1 MLRTACSTLALAAS
15 LTLAVPISGV
25 AFAADE
31 QVKSEPVVLA
41 PPVQVTAVD
50 TVSSVA
56 SETKSDAVPSAP
68 ATIAVPATPVILPLT
83 GPVIQGTPP
92 IVAEPAPV
100 TAPIDR
106 PAVQAAQAPATPP
119 PAFSLAAEIGERL
132 KREKASGSE
141 RDDREAAAKFY
152 DARQGEPVWVTPTGP
167 TKGAHAA
174 SDFIATADDWGLA
187 ASAFKLPDLKITA
200 GTDVARAELADAEV
214 TLTMAALRYARH
226 ARGGRMDPTQLGKSI
241 DRKAQLLAPASIL
254 ADLAKSDA
262 PDATLKGYHPA
273 HPQFEKLRQKYLMA
287 KAGQNVLETEAPAAI
302 TTDDASKPSAR
313 KKAAALSQ
321 APSPASL
328 QKKLLANMEEWRWM
342 PAMGETHINPNIPE
356 YMVRVVRG
364 NKVVHAERIVTGKT
378 DTPTPI
384 FSDEMR
390 TVVFQPFWNVPESI
404 KFKELQPQLMR
415 NGGALGKAGL
425 KAAYNGREVN
435 PAEVDWG
442 NADMRQYHIF
452 QPPGGA
458 NALGQVKF
466 LFPNKHDVYM
476 HDTPSKSLFAQS
488 VRAYSHGCMR
498 VRDPLKLAEVI
509 LSMDKGWDMP
519 RVVELA
525 NRGPQN
531 NEIPLTKKIPV
542 HVTYFTTVVDE
553 DGKLKTFNDIYGH
566 EAKIHLGLEGKTHLI
581 AQVREERYVPPQ
593 RERVASRSKSSGGL
607 EDWMKSVF
615 NF

>member
-15 LTLAVPISGV
+15 LVLALPNM

-31 QVKSEPVVLA
+31 PAKTDAAPQAVLSA
-41 PPVQVTAVD
+41 TPPVEVKPD
-50 TVSSVA
+50 T
-56 SETKSDAVPSAP
+56 AP
-68 ATIAVPATPVILPLT
+68 ATPNTAGVQVPATPVTLPLT
-83 GPVIQGTPP
+83 GPIIQGIPPAPALADAIVITPP
-92 IVAEPAPV
+92 AAQAAEAPV
-100 TAPIDR
+100 TA
-106 PAVQAAQAPATPP
+106 P
-119 PAFSLAAEIGERL
+119 PAFSLAAEISERL
-132 KREKASGSE
+132 KRDKASGGE
-141 RDDREAAAKFY
+141 REDRDAAAKFY
-152 DARQGEPVWVTPTGP
+152 DTRQGEPLWVTASGL
-167 TKGAHAA
+167 TKRADTA
-174 SDFIATADDWGLA
+174 SAFIATADDWGLS
-187 ASAFKLPDLKITA
+187 ASAFKLPELKASADIP
-200 GTDVARAELADAEV
+200 RADLADAEV
-214 TLTMAALRYARH
+214 AMTLSALKYARH
-226 ARGGRMDPTQLGKSI
+226 ARGGRMDPMQLGKSI
-241 DRKAQLLAPASIL
+241 DRKAQLLPPATVL

-262 PDATLKGYHPA
+262 PEATLKGFHPA

-287 KAGQNVLETEAPAAI
+287 KAGQNVLEPVVPVAVAVEDPA
-302 TTDDASKPSAR
+302 KPGA
-313 KKAAALSQ
+313 KKKVAAAVPQ
-321 APSPASL
+321 PPSPPTMT
-328 QKKLLANMEEWRWM
+328 KKLLANMEEWRWM
-342 PAMGETHINPNIPE
+342 PAMGDTHINPNIPE
-356 YMVRVVRG
+356 FMVRVVRS

-404 KFKELQPQLMR
+404 KIKELQPQLMR
-415 NGGALGKAGL
+415 SSGALGKAGL

-476 HDTPSKSLFAQS
+476 HDTPSKSLFANAS
-488 VRAYSHGCMR
+488 RAYSHGCMR

-531 NEIPLTKKIPV
+531 NEIPLSKKIPV
-542 HVTYFTTVVDE
+542 HVTYFTTVVDD
-553 DGKLKTFNDIYGH
+553 DGKLKTFSDIYGH
-566 EAKIHLGLEGKTHLI
+566 EAKIHLGIEGKAHLI

-593 RERVASRSKSSGGL
+593 RERMASRSKSSGGL

>member
-1 MLRTACSTLALAAS
+1 MLRTACSTLALLAS
-15 LTLAVPISGV
+15 LSFVVPCSSV
-25 AFAADE
+25 AFAADDVAKPDTTAPVAAAPGAA
-31 QVKSEPVVLA
+31 QMPAVAVPVVA
-41 PPVQVTAVD
+41 PV
-50 TVSSVA
+50 
-56 SETKSDAVPSAP
+56 E
-68 ATIAVPATPVILPLT
+68 IAVPATPVILPLV

-92 IVAEPAPV
+92 LVPAVAEITPTPTPA
-100 TAPIDR
+100 
-106 PAVQAAQAPATPP
+106 PP
-119 PAFSLAAEIGERL
+119 PAFSLASELAERL
-132 KREKASGSE
+132 KRDKLSGVE
-141 RDDREAAAKFY
+141 REDREAAAKFY
-152 DARQGEPVWVTPTGP
+152 DSRQGEPLWVTPTGLS
-167 TKGAHAA
+167 KNANAA
-174 SDFIATADDWGLA
+174 AAFIATADDWGLS
-187 ASAFKLPDLKITA
+187 ASAFKLPELKFAATGDA
-200 GTDVARAELADAEV
+200 ARADLADAEV
-214 TLTMAALRYARH
+214 VMTIAALKYARH

-262 PDATLKGYHPA
+262 PDATLKNFHPA

-287 KAGQNVLETEAPAAI
+287 KAGQNVIEPVAPAAPVA
-302 TTDDASKPSAR
+302 TVEDEPAKPGA
-313 KKAAALSQ
+313 KKKVAAAVPQ
-321 APSPASL
+321 PPSPAAM
-328 QKKLLANMEEWRWM
+328 QKRLLANMEQWRWM
-342 PAMGETHINPNIPE
+342 PAMGDTHINPNIPE
-356 YMVRVVRG
+356 FMVRVVRG

-404 KFKELQPQLMR
+404 KIKELQPQLMR
-415 NGGALGKAGL
+415 SGSALNKAGL

-435 PAEVDWG
+435 PTEVDWG
-442 NADMRQYHIF
+442 NADMRQFHIF

-476 HDTPSKSLFAQS
+476 HDTPSKNLFANAA
-488 VRAYSHGCMR
+488 RAYSHGCMR
-498 VRDPLKLAEVI
+498 VRDPLRLAEVI
-509 LSMDKGWDMP
+509 LSMDKGWDMA

-531 NEIPLTKKIPV
+531 NEIPLSKKIPV
-542 HVTYFTTVVDE
+542 HVTYFTTVVDD
-553 DGKLKTFNDIYGH
+553 DGKLKTFNDLYGH
-566 EAKIHLGLEGKTHLI
+566 EAKIHLGIEGKTHLI

-607 EDWMKSVF
+607 ENWMKSVF

>member
-1 MLRTACSTLALAAS
+1 MLRTACSTLALMAS
-15 LTLAVPISGV
+15 LSFAVPFSST

-31 QVKSEPVVLA
+31 VVKA
-41 PPVQVTAVD
+41 D
-50 TVSSVA
+50 
-56 SETKSDAVPSAP
+56 PSAP
-68 ATIAVPATPVILPLT
+68 VAAAPALVVAPVVVPVEIAVPATPVILPLT
-83 GPVIQGTPP
+83 GPIIEGTPP
-92 IVAEPAPV
+92 LVPAVAEITP
-100 TAPIDR
+100 
-106 PAVQAAQAPATPP
+106 TPP
-119 PAFSLAAEIGERL
+119 PAFSLAAELAERL
-132 KREKASGSE
+132 KREKLSGVE
-141 RDDREAAAKFY
+141 REDREAAAKFY
-152 DARQGEPVWVTPTGP
+152 DTRQGEPIWVTPTGLS
-167 TKGAHAA
+167 KNANAA
-174 SDFIATADDWGLA
+174 AAFIATADDWGLS
-187 ASAFKLPDLKITA
+187 ASAFKLPELKLAATA
-200 GTDVARAELADAEV
+200 NTTGDAARADLADAEV
-214 TLTMAALRYARH
+214 TMTIAALKYARH

-262 PDATLKGYHPA
+262 PDATLKGFHPS

-287 KAGQNVLETEAPAAI
+287 KAGQNVLEPVAPAAPVA
-302 TTDDASKPSAR
+302 TTEDEPAKPGA
-313 KKAAALSQ
+313 KKKVAAALPQ
-321 APSPASL
+321 PPSPAAM

-342 PAMGETHINPNIPE
+342 PAMGDTHINPNIPE
-356 YMVRVVRG
+356 FMVRVVRG

-390 TVVFQPFWNVPESI
+390 TVVFQPFWNVPDSI
-404 KFKELQPQLMR
+404 KIKELQPQLMR
-415 NGGALGKAGL
+415 SRGALGKAGL
-425 KAAYNGREVN
+425 KAAYNGREVD

-442 NADMRQYHIF
+442 NADMRQFHIF

-476 HDTPSKSLFAQS
+476 HDTPSKNLFANAA
-488 VRAYSHGCMR
+488 RAYSHGCMR
-498 VRDPLKLAEVI
+498 VRDPLRLAEVI
-509 LSMDKGWDMP
+509 LSMDKGWDMA

-531 NEIPLTKKIPV
+531 NEIPLSKKIPV
-542 HVTYFTTVVDE
+542 HVTYFTTVVDD

-566 EAKIHLGLEGKTHLI
+566 EAKIHLGIEGKTHLI

>member
-1 MLRTACSTLALAAS
+1 MPAV
-15 LTLAVPISGV
+15 AVPVV
-25 AFAADE
+25 A
-31 QVKSEPVVLA
+31 PV
-41 PPVQVTAVD
+41 
-50 TVSSVA
+50 
-56 SETKSDAVPSAP
+56 E
-68 ATIAVPATPVILPLT
+68 IAVPATPVILPLV

-92 IVAEPAPV
+92 LVPAVAEITPTPTPA
-100 TAPIDR
+100 
-106 PAVQAAQAPATPP
+106 PP
-119 PAFSLAAEIGERL
+119 PAFSLASELAERL
-132 KREKASGSE
+132 KRDKLSGVE
-141 RDDREAAAKFY
+141 REDREAAAKFY
-152 DARQGEPVWVTPTGP
+152 DSRQGEPLWVTPTGLSKNA
-167 TKGAHAA
+167 TAA
-174 SDFIATADDWGLA
+174 AAFIATADDWGLS
-187 ASAFKLPDLKITA
+187 ASAFKLPELKFAATGDA
-200 GTDVARAELADAEV
+200 ARADLADAEV
-214 TLTMAALRYARH
+214 VMTIAALKYARH

-262 PDATLKGYHPA
+262 PDATLKGFHPA

-287 KAGQNVLETEAPAAI
+287 KAGQNVLEPVAPAAPVA
-302 TTDDASKPSAR
+302 TVEDEPAKPGA
-313 KKAAALSQ
+313 KKKVAAAVPQ
-321 APSPASL
+321 PPSPAAM
-328 QKKLLANMEEWRWM
+328 QKRLLANMEQWRWM
-342 PAMGETHINPNIPE
+342 PAMGDTHINPNIPE
-356 YMVRVVRG
+356 FMVRVVRG

-404 KFKELQPQLMR
+404 KIKELQPQLMR
-415 NGGALGKAGL
+415 SGSALNKAGL

-435 PAEVDWG
+435 PTEVDWG
-442 NADMRQYHIF
+442 NADMRQFHIF

-476 HDTPSKSLFAQS
+476 HDTPSKNLFANAA
-488 VRAYSHGCMR
+488 RAYSHGCMR
-498 VRDPLKLAEVI
+498 VRDPLRLAEVI
-509 LSMDKGWDMP
+509 LSMDKGWDMA

-531 NEIPLTKKIPV
+531 NEIPLSKKIPV
-542 HVTYFTTVVDE
+542 HVTYFTTVVDD
-553 DGKLKTFNDIYGH
+553 DGKLKTFNDLYGH
-566 EAKIHLGLEGKTHLI
+566 EAKIHLGIEGKTHLI

-607 EDWMKSVF
+607 ENWMKSVF